1 VSFIEG
7 RGTVHFY
14 RFDGPPAAAPRARAP
29 LVFVNA
35 LGTDHRIW
43 DPLIEALPPALR
55 QRAILSYDLRGQGLS
70 ALGNAPHTI
79 TTLVD
84 DLAFLLDQLELAPA
98 IVCGLSLG
106 GLVAQALAAS
116 APERVAAL
124 CLCATGLEIGA
135 PQLWTE
141 RIAVVRS
148 RGLGELTSA
157 IIERWFSPGFR
168 REQPALVRGYQTLL
182 ERNTPE
188 GYIASLEVLR
198 DTDLSAQAAHVRAPA
213 LVIAGES
220 DVATP
225 PVRVQRL
232 AAALARSRYGT
243 LPAAGHLFPIEQPE
257 AVAEALAGFIE
268 ELSNV

>member
-1 VSFIEG
+1 MSFIEG

-14 RFDGPPAAAPRARAP
+14 RFDGPPPGVPRARAP
-29 LVFVNA
+29 LVFINA
-35 LGTDHRIW
+35 LGTDCRIW
-43 DPLIEALPPALR
+43 DPLLEVLPPRLKE
-55 QRAILSYDLRGQGLS
+55 RAILSYDLRGQGLS
-70 ALGNAPHTI
+70 ALGTAPHTL

-84 DLAFLLDQLELAPA
+84 DLAFLLDQLDLGPA

-106 GLVAQALAAS
+106 GLVAQGLAAA

-141 RIAVVRS
+141 RIGVVRS
-148 RGLGELTSA
+148 RGLAELTSA
-157 IIERWFSPGFR
+157 ILERWFAPGFR
-168 REQPALVRGYQTLL
+168 REQPALVRGYQTLF
-182 ERNTPE
+182 ERNSLE

-220 DVATP
+220 DAATP

-232 AAALARSRYGT
+232 AAALNRSRYGT
-243 LPAAGHLFPIEQPE
+243 LSAAGHLFPIEQPE
-257 AVAEALAGFIE
+257 ALAEALALFIE
-268 ELSNV
+268 ELGNV